1 MNSHLTKI
9 GRIIPAYRLP
19 FLYDQRLRYL
29 KVERDGHS
37 LHVGLLISLLKVAW
51 PLLAPLQM
59 ILIPMRG
66 PCLLRVRVHGL
77 GRLQVCQVVI
87 LVRIVL
93 NPIALL
99 TPHMVQE
106 KLILRLK
113 LHLSLPSTPLITHP
127 SFLHHKLT
135 RPFGLEL

>member
-1 MNSHLTKI
+1 MDSHLAQI
-9 GRIIPAYRLP
+9 GRVVPAHRFP
-19 FLYDQRLRYL
+19 FLHDQRLRYL

-59 ILIPMRG
+59 ILVAVSG
-66 PCLLRVRVHGL
+66 PCLLRVRVHGF

-113 LHLSLPSTPLITHP
+113 LHLSLPYAPLITHP
-127 SFLHHKLT
+127 SFLHHKFT
-135 RPFGLEL
+135 RPFGLEF